1 MEIVATNVVASRP
14 PAPPTARAKKSAI
27 NETRVNKMHV
37 GIMHVADKFC
47 LTGLKAH
54 ATKKYVNS
62 LGNICPSS
70 YVLYIFY
77 VMNDK
82 NSLFNAQL
90 LVLCV

>member
-1 MEIVATNVVASRP
+1 MKCISVSMVR
-14 PAPPTARAKKSAI
+14 
-27 NETRVNKMHV
+27 
-37 GIMHVADKFC
+37 VADKFC

-54 ATKKYVNS
+54 ATEKYVNS
-62 LGNICPSS
+62 FGNICPSS
-70 YVLYIFY
+70 YVLYIFD